1 MTVRLARY
9 SEPYRASGGLAAV
22 GVLNQLGRPDVEPLE
37 VLVREAVQ
45 NCWDARVR
53 PQVTVEIGRTTVG
66 PDRLPAVQNLL
77 SDVPPGIPLDE
88 ALTAS
93 PDLLYFADF
102 GTHGLRGPVRAD
114 HPGQDRDFVDFVLN
128 IGQPPDKELGGGS
141 FGYGKAA
148 FYLASGARTVVIDTL
163 CLTDDGTPERRLI
176 GYALGPNF
184 SDDDGRLY
192 TGRHW
197 WGVSDGDVCLP
208 VTGAAA
214 EEAASL
220 LGLPERHG
228 LEGLGTTVAV
238 VAPDA
243 QPQTDGVQSADDQTM
258 RFLAEAMVWNFW
270 PRMITTPGADRATLL
285 FRLTDNGR
293 RLRVPDP
300 RTHPRLRGF
309 VEAMDRMRL
318 EPEGDDDFILDRS
331 VESRRPIKTL
341 GRIVIAKGPVAPLP
355 PATVPLTHGAR
366 VTAES
371 VHHVA
376 LMRAPEIVVRYLPGE
391 PSAHGG
397 LGYSGVFRCAVDLDD
412 AFKAAEPP
420 AHDDWV
426 ARSVADPGQRSSVTV
441 ALRNIRD
448 ICREA
453 AGHRPT
459 AAAPDS
465 TAALPLGE
473 FADALAVLIPA
484 FDGPGARRPGPVRAA
499 TDRNR
504 RPSRPGRNGTP
515 APPVSDNDWADTVHD
530 GPAGDGSAQNVN
542 PAVDGAG
549 GTDDPRTKSPA
560 RRLPSPQIRVGALPT
575 PALTDDGRP
584 VMRYPFQLRGRGNN
598 VTLSAAVEV
607 MTTDGRQTESEP
619 PLGEELPGVLA
630 WHAPDG
636 TRHDGPTATIGPDRT
651 DGAWKVDVELTGP
664 AMLRLDIQAV
674 PETVA

>member
-1 MTVRLARY
+1 MTVQLTRY
-9 SEPYRASGGLAAV
+9 SEPYRPSGGLAAV

-53 PQVTVEIGRTTVG
+53 PQVTVEIGRTAVG
-66 PDRLPAVQNLL
+66 PDRLPAVKTLL
-77 SDVPPGIPLDE
+77 SDVPPGIPLEE
-88 ALTAS
+88 ALAAS
-93 PDLLYFADF
+93 PHLLYFADF

-163 CLTDDGTPERRLI
+163 CLDDDGVPERRLI
-176 GYALGPNF
+176 GYGLGPNF
-184 SDDDGRLY
+184 TDTDGRLY

-214 EEAASL
+214 EEAAAL
-220 LGLPERHG
+220 LGLPDRSG
-228 LEGLGTTVAV
+228 TKALGTTVAV
-238 VAPDA
+238 IAPDA
-243 QPQTDGVQSADDQTM
+243 QPHTDGVQGTDGQTM

-270 PRMITTPGADRATLL
+270 PRMINTPGADRATLR

-293 RLRVPDP
+293 RMPVPDP

-318 EPEGDDDFILDRS
+318 EPEGDDDFVLDRS
-331 VESRRPIKTL
+331 VESRRPIRTL
-341 GRIVIAKGPVAPLP
+341 GRLVIAKGPVAPLP
-355 PATVPLTHGAR
+355 PTSGPLTHGAR
-366 VTAES
+366 VTADS

-391 PSAHGG
+391 PATHGG

-412 AFKAAEPP
+412 AFKASEPP
-420 AHDDWV
+420 AHDDWI

-453 AGHRPT
+453 AGHRQPT
-459 AAAPDS
+459 AAPDS

-484 FDGPGARRPGPVRAA
+484 FDGPGARRPGPARTALG
-499 TDRNR
+499 RLSH
-504 RPSRPGRNGTP
+504 RPSRPDRNG
-515 APPVSDNDWADTVHD
+515 
-530 GPAGDGSAQNVN
+530 SA
-542 PAVDGAG
+542 DGAG
-549 GTDDPRTKSPA
+549 DTGWVNNVADEDTGTGGTRPAGGTTEPDNTPPAPA
-560 RRLPSPQIRVGALPT
+560 RRLAPPQTRVGGLPA
-575 PALTDDGRP
+575 PSLTDDGTP

-598 VTLSAAVEV
+598 VVLSADVEV

-619 PLGEELPGVLA
+619 PLGEQLPRVLA

-636 TRHDGPTATIGPDRT
+636 HRQDGPTVAVGADRT
-651 DGAWKVDVELTGP
+651 DGDWSVDVELTGP
-664 AMLRLDIQAV
+664 AMLRLDIHAV
-674 PETVA
+674 PGATP